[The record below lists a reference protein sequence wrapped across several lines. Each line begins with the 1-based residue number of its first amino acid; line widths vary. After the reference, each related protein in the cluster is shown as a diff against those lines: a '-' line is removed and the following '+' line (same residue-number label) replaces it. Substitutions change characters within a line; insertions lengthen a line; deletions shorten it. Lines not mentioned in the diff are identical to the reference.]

1 MQSAIR
7 RLPAEES
14 YARNYR
20 IMTSHQLSLMH
31 DVLPDSKEIQ
41 PKDDIPY
48 LTPYI
53 LEAEAEA
60 KEKDELNNIK
70 LVKH

>member
-1 MQSAIR
+1 MQSAIK

-31 DVLPDSKEIQ
+31 DVLPDSKAIQ
-41 PKDDIPY
+41 PEDDIPY

-60 KEKDELNNIK
+60 KEKAELDNIK

>member
-1 MQSAIR
+1 MGLRLDDLLWEENPVMQSAIR

-31 DVLPDSKEIQ
+31 DVLPDSKAIQ
-41 PKDDIPY
+41 PNGRY
-48 LTPYI
+48 SI
-53 LEAEAEA
+53 LDA
-60 KEKDELNNIK
+60 I
-70 LVKH
+70 HFGG